1 LDNIIF
7 DIAVSQCN
15 SVFEHVNINKLLP
28 QQQYLLEFEKSIA
41 PSTSITIND
50 VSEIDQSYDFVKLI
64 LSTRKM
70 RSLQKLVADLNFLN
84 QYIGKYLYLA
94 VNKFFIVT
102 SQTQY
107 IHGDNYDRKLV
118 NYLEQE
124 LTGYTIIYKN
134 YNNNDSGTVGNFIH
148 PITVL
153 IFKVNE

>member
-7 DIAVSQCN
+7 DISVSRCN
-15 SVFEHVNINKLLP
+15 SVFEHANVNKLLP
-28 QQQYLLEFEKSIA
+28 QQQYLLEFEKSIS
-41 PSTSITIND
+41 PSTSITINN

-70 RSLQKLVADLNFLN
+70 ESLQKLVADLNFLN

-102 SQTQY
+102 SQTQH
-107 IHGDNYDRKLV
+107 IHGDDYDSKLV
-118 NYLEQE
+118 NYLERE
-124 LTGYTIIYKN
+124 LAGYTIIYKN
-134 YNNNDSGTVGNFIH
+134 YNNNDTGTLGNFIH